1 MKKLSFI
8 DKIKKIKIDIRAY
21 TLIFALIIIW
31 LLFGSLTGGI
41 FLSTRNFSNLLRQMT
56 IISFLAIGMTSVIIT
71 GNIDLSV
78 GSMTGFI
85 SIIAAY
91 LQAILLPTFLP
102 GLFPALS
109 VELLG
114 ILSTIIT
121 IIICL
126 LLGLLIGMGQG
137 YIIAYGGVPAF
148 IVTLGGMLI
157 LRGGLL
163 AVAQGKT
170 IIPIEDSLRLMAQ
183 GYLSKYPGII
193 IAIIAIIIIFLV
205 TLQTRTKKTQY
216 GLKIKPLSYDLVV
229 ASVFSALV
237 LAFTFMMNSYRG
249 IQIPVLIM
257 AIIAIL
263 VTYLMNN
270 TRFGRYIYAVGGNK
284 EATKLSGIN
293 VQAVV
298 LKTYALMGLLCGVSG
313 IILTG
318 YVAAGTTSGG
328 MNYELSAIGGC
339 VMGGTSLMGG
349 IGTVFGALMGTLL
362 MTSIEN
368 GMSVMN
374 MSVFWQYIVK
384 GLILILAVY
393 ADVTS
398 RKNKS
403 L

>member
-1 MKKLSFI
+1 MKQLSFI

-56 IISFLAIGMTSVIIT
+56 IISFLAIGMTPVIIT

-205 TLQTRTKKTQY
+205 TLQSRTKKKQY

-293 VQAVV
+293 VHAVV
-298 LKTYALMGLLCGVSG
+298 LKTYAMMGLLCGVSG

>member
-1 MKKLSFI
+1 MKQLSFI

-56 IISFLAIGMTSVIIT
+56 IISFLAIGMTPVIIT

-163 AVAQGKT
+163 AVARENNYSYRRFPEVNG
-170 IIPIEDSLRLMAQ
+170 
-183 GYLSKYPGII
+183 PGIFI
-193 IAIIAIIIIFLV
+193 EI
-205 TLQTRTKKTQY
+205 
-216 GLKIKPLSYDLVV
+216 
-229 ASVFSALV
+229 
-237 LAFTFMMNSYRG
+237 
-249 IQIPVLIM
+249 
-257 AIIAIL
+257 
-263 VTYLMNN
+263 
-270 TRFGRYIYAVGGNK
+270 
-284 EATKLSGIN
+284 SGYHHSN
-293 VQAVV
+293 HC
-298 LKTYALMGLLCGVSG
+298 YH
-313 IILTG
+313 
-318 YVAAGTTSGG
+318 Y
-328 MNYELSAIGGC
+328 Y
-339 VMGGTSLMGG
+339 
-349 IGTVFGALMGTLL
+349 
-362 MTSIEN
+362 
-368 GMSVMN
+368 
-374 MSVFWQYIVK
+374 
-384 GLILILAVY
+384 
-393 ADVTS
+393 
-398 RKNKS
+398 
-403 L
+403 

>member
-1 MKKLSFI
+1 MKQLNFI

-21 TLIFALIIIW
+21 TLIFALIVIW
-31 LLFGSLTGGI
+31 LLFGSLTGGV
-41 FLSTRNFSNLLRQMT
+41 FLSSRNFSNLLRQMT
-56 IISFLAIGMTSVIIT
+56 IISFLAIGMTPVIIT

-85 SIIAAY
+85 SVIAAY

-114 ILSTIIT
+114 IFSTIIT

-170 IIPIEDSLRLMAQ
+170 IVPIEDSLRVMAQ
-183 GYLSKYPGII
+183 GYLTKYPGII
-193 IAIIAIIIIFLV
+193 IAVIAIIILFLV
-205 TLQTRTKKTQY
+205 TLQSRTKKTQY

-229 ASVFSALV
+229 TSLFSAIVLGFVLV
-237 LAFTFMMNSYRG
+237 MNSYRG
-249 IQIPVLIM
+249 VQIPVLIM
-257 AIIAIL
+257 AIIAVM
-263 VTYLMNN
+263 VTYLTNN
-270 TRFGRYIYAVGGNK
+270 TRFGRHIYAVGGNK

-384 GLILILAVY
+384 GLILVLAVY
-393 ADVTS
+393 VDVTS

>member
-1 MKKLSFI
+1 MKQLSFI

-56 IISFLAIGMTSVIIT
+56 IISFLAIGMTPVIIT
-71 GNIDLSV
+71 GNID
-78 GSMTGFI
+78 
-85 SIIAAY
+85 
-91 LQAILLPTFLP
+91 
-102 GLFPALS
+102 LS

-205 TLQTRTKKTQY
+205 TLQSRTKKTQY

-229 ASVFSALV
+229 A
-237 LAFTFMMNSYRG
+237 
-249 IQIPVLIM
+249 
-257 AIIAIL
+257 
-263 VTYLMNN
+263 
-270 TRFGRYIYAVGGNK
+270 
-284 EATKLSGIN
+284 
-293 VQAVV
+293 
-298 LKTYALMGLLCGVSG
+298 
-313 IILTG
+313 
-318 YVAAGTTSGG
+318 
-328 MNYELSAIGGC
+328 
-339 VMGGTSLMGG
+339 
-349 IGTVFGALMGTLL
+349 
-362 MTSIEN
+362 
-368 GMSVMN
+368 
-374 MSVFWQYIVK
+374 
-384 GLILILAVY
+384 
-393 ADVTS
+393 
-398 RKNKS
+398 
-403 L
+403 

>member
-1 MKKLSFI
+1 MKQLNYIQKVKDF
-8 DKIKKIKIDIRAY
+8 KIDIRAY
-21 TLIFALIIIW
+21 TLIFALIAIW
-31 LLFGSLTGGI
+31 LLFGFLTGGV

-56 IISFLAIGMTSVIIT
+56 IISFLAIGMTPVIIT

-85 SIIAAY
+85 SVIAAY
-91 LQAILLPTFLP
+91 LQAILLPNILP
-102 GLFPALS
+102 GLFQALP
-109 VELLG
+109 VELIG
-114 ILSTIIT
+114 MLSTIIT
-121 IIICL
+121 VFVCL

-148 IVTLGGMLI
+148 IVTLGGMLV
-157 LRGGLL
+157 LRGGVLG
-163 AVAQGKT
+163 VTQGKT
-170 IIPIEDSLRLMAQ
+170 IIPIEASLRLMAQ
-183 GYLSKYPGII
+183 GYLSEYIGII
-193 IAIIAIIIIFLV
+193 IAIITIIIIFMV
-205 TLQTRTKKTQY
+205 TLKSRTKKKKY
-216 GLKIKPLSYDLVV
+216 GLNLRPIGQDLLI
-229 ASVFSALV
+229 SALYGILV
-237 LAFTFMMNSYRG
+237 LIFTLMMNSYRG

-257 AIIAIL
+257 AIIAII
-263 VTYLMNN
+263 VTYIMNN
-270 TRFGRYIYAVGGNK
+270 TRFGRHIYAVGGNK

-293 VQAVV
+293 VQSVV

-349 IGTVFGALMGTLL
+349 IGTVFGALMGTLI
-362 MTSIEN
+362 MTSLEN

-393 ADVTS
+393 LDVAS
-398 RKNKS
+398 RKNKA
-403 L
+403 